1 MLVVVS
7 HYTNMEVTVEEHRG
21 CVEVE
26 IGLETGG
33 TTRFPPLSFQ
43 VVSNL
48 THTGI

>member
-26 IGLETGG
+26 VGLETGG
-33 TTRFPPLSFQ
+33 TTKFPPLSFQ
-43 VVSNL
+43 VAHHVVVRAK
-48 THTGI
+48 